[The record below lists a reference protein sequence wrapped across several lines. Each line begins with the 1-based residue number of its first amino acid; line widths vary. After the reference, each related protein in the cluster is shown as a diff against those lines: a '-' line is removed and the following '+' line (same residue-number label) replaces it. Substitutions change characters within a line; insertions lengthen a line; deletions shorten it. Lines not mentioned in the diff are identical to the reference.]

1 MFKYINEIL
10 KNFTQRERI
19 LVLILLLFTIV
30 TITVGNQLLKTAKGL
45 PDDYHEYVETV
56 INEKNKLSGEL
67 FEAKRKLVDNGIEC
81 TNTILNR
88 ELEIREEIRRLLEI
102 AKEDERRYRRTE
114 YRFSRPAPTSNNDTI
129 QISAMVL
136 PIEVE
141 VNPLNTVIKGLEK
154 MEKELVKN

>member
-10 KNFTQRERI
+10 GNFTQRERV

-30 TITVGNQLLKTAKGL
+30 VITVGNQLLKTVKGL
-45 PDDYHEYVETV
+45 PDDVNEYMETI
-56 INEKNKLSGEL
+56 INEKNRLNGEL
-67 FEAKRKLVDNGIEC
+67 FETKRKLVDNGIEC

-114 YRFSRPAPTSNNDTI
+114 YRYPAPISISEADTI
-129 QISAMVL
+129 QISAMML

-141 VNPLNTVIKGLEK
+141 VNPLNSVIKGLERI
-154 MEKELVKN
+154 EKELIRK